1 MGHIR
6 LGILPKYSRWKA
18 VIGLLDDTQV
28 SASKVADKVLD
39 GAKEALS
46 SQSTQSG
53 VGYCIWLLA
62 QLTLAGRSED
72 LQAELARL
80 GISVTD
86 QTSAAEFLAKTSR
99 VAAHHL
105 SDLAPHTTL
114 NNIAGLA
121 LREALTR
128 TVGTQAT
135 TLFGAGLTD
144 VQLAL
149 RKYSTHRQ
157 FSALLHV
164 YFTAFLRRTLHLV
177 VDKEIANH
185 VGPGRRFA
193 SIQDMGD
200 FEDALA
206 RFAGQTSRI
215 VKEFSGGWYSKRAW
229 EKGAISQADAARFVH
244 VALNKLRADLDL
256 NEAQ

>member
-6 LGILPKYSRWKA
+6 LGILPRYPRWKS
-18 VIGLLDDTQV
+18 VIGLLDETEV

-39 GAKEALS
+39 GAKEVLS
-46 SQSTQSG
+46 SESTQSG
-53 VGYCIWLLA
+53 VGYCVWLLA
-62 QLTLAGRSED
+62 QLTLAGRSGD
-72 LQAELARL
+72 FAVELARL
-80 GISVTD
+80 GISVTK

-99 VAAHHL
+99 VAARHL

-135 TLFGAGLTD
+135 TLFGAGLID

-157 FSALLHV
+157 FSTLLHV
-164 YFTAFLRRTLHLV
+164 YFTAFLSRTLRLV
-177 VDKEIANH
+177 IDKEITNH
-185 VGPGRRFA
+185 LGSGRRFE

-200 FEDALA
+200 FEDALV

-215 VKEFSGGWYSKRAW
+215 VEEFSGGWYSKQAW
-229 EKGAISQADAARFVH
+229 EKGAISQTDAARFVH

-256 NEAQ
+256 SEAQ